1 MLIRKM
7 NATASKC
14 GYKGKNNTKYKQF
27 LRDNMRVIATFGFP
41 GISASCIK
49 IKCINI
55 NDLKTNTNNMV
66 DIENIIYHTI
76 RCGLIHQC
84 DY

>member
-1 MLIRKM
+1 
-7 NATASKC
+7 
-14 GYKGKNNTKYKQF
+14 
-27 LRDNMRVIATFGFP
+27 MRVIATVGFP